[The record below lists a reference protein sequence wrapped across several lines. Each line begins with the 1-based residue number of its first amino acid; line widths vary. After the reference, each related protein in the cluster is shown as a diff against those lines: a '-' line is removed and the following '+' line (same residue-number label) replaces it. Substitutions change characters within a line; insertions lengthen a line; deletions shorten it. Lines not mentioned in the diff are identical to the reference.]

1 MSVAP
6 LAGEAS
12 PALTLSQLNQRI
24 SGLLSSPGLRDV
36 WVTAELSDFRRSGG
50 HCYMELMEKIEP
62 TGAVAARLRGIIWA
76 NQAPRICSKFAAMT
90 GQQLATGI
98 KVMVRGTVNYHASYG
113 MSFVISDIEPSF
125 TVGDVERRRR
135 EILRRL
141 EAEGILELNRSL
153 EWPVPALRVAIIS
166 APGAAGYGDF
176 IHQLYNNPSRLKFVA
191 RLFPAVVQGERT
203 VPSVI
208 EALERIAADDEGCWD
223 CVVIIR
229 GGGATSDLI
238 SFDDYTLAANI
249 AQFPLPVIVGIGHER
264 DVTVLDF
271 VANMRVKTPTAAA
284 EWLVGRAQEQLDR
297 LRAVSSDMLHTV
309 TERISGSLA
318 QLAYIEG
325 QLPLAPRAA
334 IERASSRLQRAVVA
348 MEAVSA
354 RCISP
359 RLSRLDG
366 TAAALAPAVA
376 NQLARRGDRL
386 AAMETLLDALSPA
399 ATLRRG
405 YSITRVNGRA
415 LRSASQ
421 LSPGTV
427 ITTTLAEG
435 TVKSTVT
442 E

>member
-1 MSVAP
+1 MSVMP
-6 LAGEAS
+6 LAGDVS

-24 SGLLSSPGLRDV
+24 AGLLASQSLRDV

-62 TGAVAARLRGIIWA
+62 TGAVAARMRGIIWA
-76 NQAPRICSKFAAMT
+76 NQAPRICSKFATVT
-90 GQQLATGI
+90 GQQIAAGL

-113 MSFVISDIEPSF
+113 ISFVITDIEPSF

-141 EAEGILELNRSL
+141 QAEGILELNRSL
-153 EWPVPALRVAIIS
+153 EWPVPALRVAVIS

-176 IHQLYNNPSRLKFVA
+176 IHQLYNNSSRLRFVT

-238 SFDDYTLAANI
+238 SFDDYHLAANI

-284 EWLVGRAQEQLDR
+284 EWLVGRAEQLLDH
-297 LRAVSSDMLHTV
+297 LRTLSSEMLHAV
-309 TERISGSLA
+309 TERVSGSLA

-325 QLPLAPRAA
+325 QLPIAPVAA
-334 IERASSRLQRAVVA
+334 VERASNRLSRSVMAL
-348 MEAVSA
+348 EAVSA
-354 RCISP
+354 RCIVP
-359 RLSRLDG
+359 RLSRLEA
-366 TAAALAPAVA
+366 TAAAIGPAVA
-376 NQLARRGDRL
+376 NQMARRGDRL
-386 AAMETLLDALSPA
+386 NSMEELLDALSPA

-405 YSITRVNGRA
+405 YSITRVDGKA
-415 LRSASQ
+415 VRSAEKLAS
-421 LSPGTV
+421 GTI

-435 TVKSTVT
+435 TVTSKV

>member
-1 MSVAP
+1 M
-6 LAGEAS
+6 
-12 PALTLSQLNQRI
+12 
-24 SGLLSSPGLRDV
+24 
-36 WVTAELSDFRRSGG
+36 
-50 HCYMELMEKIEP
+50 
-62 TGAVAARLRGIIWA
+62 RGIIWA
-76 NQAPRICSKFAAMT
+76 NQAPRICSKFATVT
-90 GQQLATGI
+90 GQQIATGL

-113 MSFVISDIEPSF
+113 ISFVITDIEPSF

-141 EAEGILELNRSL
+141 QAEGILELNRSL
-153 EWPVPALRVAIIS
+153 EWPVPALRVAVIS

-176 IHQLYNNPSRLKFVA
+176 IHQLYNNSSRLRFVT

-238 SFDDYTLAANI
+238 SFDDYHLAANI

-284 EWLVGRAQEQLDR
+284 EWLVGRAEQLLDH
-297 LRAVSSDMLHTV
+297 LRTLSSEMLHAV
-309 TERISGSLA
+309 TERVSGSLA

-325 QLPLAPRAA
+325 QLPIAPVAA
-334 IERASSRLQRAVVA
+334 VERASNRLSRSVMAL
-348 MEAVSA
+348 EAVSA
-354 RCISP
+354 RCIVP
-359 RLSRLDG
+359 RLSRLEA
-366 TAAALAPAVA
+366 TAAAIGPAVA
-376 NQLARRGDRL
+376 NQMARRGDRL
-386 AAMETLLDALSPA
+386 NSMEELLDALSPA

-405 YSITRVNGRA
+405 YSITRVDGMA
-415 LRSASQ
+415 VRSAEKLAS
-421 LSPGTV
+421 GTI

-435 TVKSTVT
+435 TVISKV

>member
-1 MSVAP
+1 MSVMP
-6 LAGEAS
+6 LAGDVS

-24 SGLLSSPGLRDV
+24 AGLLASQSLRDV

-62 TGAVAARLRGIIWA
+62 TGAVAARMRGIIWA
-76 NQAPRICSKFAAMT
+76 NQAPRICSKFATVT
-90 GQQLATGI
+90 GQQIATGL

-113 MSFVISDIEPSF
+113 ISFVITDIEPSF

-141 EAEGILELNRSL
+141 QAEGILELNRSL
-153 EWPVPALRVAIIS
+153 EWPVPALRVAVIS

-176 IHQLYNNPSRLKFVA
+176 IHQLYNNSSRLRFVT

-238 SFDDYTLAANI
+238 SFDDYHLAANI

-284 EWLVGRAQEQLDR
+284 EWLVGRAEQLLDH
-297 LRAVSSDMLHTV
+297 LRTLSSEMLHAV
-309 TERISGSLA
+309 TERVSGSLA
-318 QLAYIEG
+318 QLA
-325 QLPLAPRAA
+325 
-334 IERASSRLQRAVVA
+334 
-348 MEAVSA
+348 
-354 RCISP
+354 
-359 RLSRLDG
+359 
-366 TAAALAPAVA
+366 
-376 NQLARRGDRL
+376 
-386 AAMETLLDALSPA
+386 
-399 ATLRRG
+399 
-405 YSITRVNGRA
+405 
-415 LRSASQ
+415 
-421 LSPGTV
+421 
-427 ITTTLAEG
+427 
-435 TVKSTVT
+435 
-442 E
+442 